1 MKKSDTLTIIYYTP
15 IIIYYISTCIYL
27 ILGEEYHQPSKRPC
41 LLHGATMR
49 PKIVLLT
56 APSHAVQS
64 VDQWLIWIWPWLSIV
79 GEDPWNKEAKCSWPL
94 LQGGYLRVG
103 TIAIEKAS
111 CFRDKI
117 HMFSHQCASFHIA
130 RPNTGQTNT
139 TTTNLIGPNNYGNI
153 TKITT

>member
-1 MKKSDTLTIIYYTP
+1 MKKSDTLTIIYIHILSYIIFLYAYTWSLVRN
-15 IIIYYISTCIYL
+15 IINQARGLACCMVQI
-27 ILGEEYHQPSKRPC
+27 
-41 LLHGATMR
+41 GATMR
-49 PKIVLLT
+49 PKIELLT

-64 VDQWLIWIWPWLSIV
+64 VDQWLIWIWPWLSSV
-79 GEDPWNKEAKCSWPL
+79 GEDPWNKEVKCLWPL

-139 TTTNLIGPNNYGNI
+139 TTTNDNRPE
-153 TKITT
+153 